1 VRLLW
6 KKVAIIIFDGYP
18 AKPGVVGLFKGKM
31 KIISPVHL
39 SLFVIVLSVLLA
51 ISGIRSALIVL
62 GFCFSVVIVYVLL
75 ILFFY
80 FIGLKF

>member
-1 VRLLW
+1 
-6 KKVAIIIFDGYP
+6 
-18 AKPGVVGLFKGKM
+18 M